1 MHPILQLWRGE
12 LPLARAFWGWAVAG
26 GLAVNVSTSVLF
38 LVLIMQGQ
46 TLAAF
51 VVGYALSVPYNIVA
65 AVGVWRS
72 AARYAGAPHWA
83 QAARLVAVIG
93 LGLLSLT

>member
-1 MHPILQLWRGE
+1 M
-12 LPLARAFWGWAVAG
+12 AG
-26 GLAVNVSTSVLF
+26 GLAVNLSTSVLF

-51 VVGYALSVPYNIVA
+51 LVGYALSVPYNIVA

-72 AARYAGAPHWA
+72 AARYAGPPQWA
-83 QAARLVAVIG
+83 EAARLIAVIG

>member
-1 MHPILQLWRGE
+1 M
-12 LPLARAFWGWAVAG
+12 PLARAFWGWAVAG
-26 GLAVNVSTSVLF
+26 GLVVNLSTSVLF

-72 AARYAGAPHWA
+72 AARYAGPPHWA
-83 QAARLVAVIG
+83 QAARLAAVVG